1 MSDEYITPRALDV
14 VLSVSVVEAL
24 RDAAIEKIRAEIPN
38 LRQGDDHRR
47 ADILTAAINTLRM
60 LDVEAVLADLRTRPA
75 LEETEAFEAAAKLAS
90 FNVVRLDDGSY
101 LHPITKRA
109 HAIWKAA
116 VRWSQLHQLNQNAPA
131 RRADDH
137 QEGEKQ

>member
-1 MSDEYITPRALDV
+1 MSGEHITPRAIDV
-14 VLSVSVVEAL
+14 VLSVRVVEAL
-24 RDAAIEKIRAEIPN
+24 RDAAISQIGTEIPN

-47 ADILTAAINTLRM
+47 ADILTAAINTLRTI
-60 LDVEAVLADLRTRPA
+60 DVEAVLADLRTRPS
-75 LEETEAFEAAAKLAS
+75 LDETEAFEAAAKLAA

-109 HAIWKAA
+109 HAVWKAA
-116 VRWSQLHQLNQNAPA
+116 VRWAQLHQLNQNTPA
-131 RRADDH
+131 RRADDN